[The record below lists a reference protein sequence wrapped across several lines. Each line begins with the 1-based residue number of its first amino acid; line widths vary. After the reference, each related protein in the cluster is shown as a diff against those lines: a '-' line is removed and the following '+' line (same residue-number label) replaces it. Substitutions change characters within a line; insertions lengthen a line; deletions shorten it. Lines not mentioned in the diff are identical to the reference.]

1 MARSPDDMTAIQRI
15 EEVADILS
23 EGLLRL
29 KAKHTKKNRRL
40 RDILLDSSPDQSVHA
55 ATISEGD
62 SA

>member
-15 EEVADILS
+15 EEIADILS
-23 EGLLRL
+23 AGLLRL
-29 KAKHTKKNRRL
+29 KAKHTKKSRRL

-55 ATISEGD
+55 ATIDDGD

>member
-1 MARSPDDMTAIQRI
+1 MARSPDEMTATQCI
-15 EEVADILS
+15 EEIANIVS

-29 KAKHTKKNRRL
+29 KAKHTKKSRRL

-55 ATISEGD
+55 AIIDDGD

>member
-15 EEVADILS
+15 EEIADILS
-23 EGLLRL
+23 AWLLRL

-55 ATISEGD
+55 VTISEGD
-62 SA
+62 TA

>member
-15 EEVADILS
+15 EEIADILS
-23 EGLLRL
+23 AGLLRL

-55 ATISEGD
+55 ATIDGGD